1 MTFQITYA
9 LELSSFMNKTFWS
22 LVVTKKSHV
31 PSHANSFAG
40 LFIYFAVKQV
50 EIKLA
55 HQQLQAD
62 KDSEDILQSEMYSMY
77 RQGFVIFH
85 VSLEMLLGNTI
96 Q

>member
-9 LELSSFMNKTFWS
+9 LELSSFMNKTIWS
-22 LVVTKKSHV
+22 LVVTKNLMFPHMQTLLR
-31 PSHANSFAG
+31 AFFN
-40 LFIYFAVKQV
+40 YFAVKQV

-62 KDSEDILQSEMYSMY
+62 KDSEDILQSEMFSMY